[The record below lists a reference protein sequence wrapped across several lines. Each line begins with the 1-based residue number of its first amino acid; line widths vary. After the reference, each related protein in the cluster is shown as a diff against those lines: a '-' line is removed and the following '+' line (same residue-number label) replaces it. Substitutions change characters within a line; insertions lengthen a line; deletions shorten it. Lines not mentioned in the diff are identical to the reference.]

1 MSSTTKSHLS
11 WSASESEGI
20 DNEKKPLKPI
30 PEGDVKAGGD
40 LPSASVKGS
49 EKDAVIC
56 NPDTVDRER
65 SKDEEC
71 DKQEVTK
78 L

>member
-1 MSSTTKSHLS
+1 MSSTTKSHPS

-20 DNEKKPLKPI
+20 DNEKKTLEPI

-40 LPSASVKGS
+40 LPLVKGS

-65 SKDEEC
+65 STDEEW